1 MSGACT
7 LNAESCALI
16 NNTFSAYNLL
26 PADERDEVPQDVNVT
41 LVSNKVQ
48 LGLRVEG

>member
-7 LNAESCALI
+7 LNVEACALI

-26 PADERDEVPQDVNVT
+26 PADESDEVPQDVDVT
-41 LVSNKVQ
+41 LVSNKV
-48 LGLRVEG
+48 R